1 MNRQIRR
8 LDEATDVQVYWTLFA
23 LQLIWFYSQTL
34 ELSQMKRSHSNSLWC
49 VVHVIVE
56 IIIEI
61 IQSLEIAI
69 VVPLGIKPRTLLTR
83 QACKPLH

>member
-49 VVHVIVE
+49 VVHV
-56 IIIEI
+56 
-61 IQSLEIAI
+61 
-69 VVPLGIKPRTLLTR
+69 
-83 QACKPLH
+83 